1 MMKTIKL
8 ELDFLIG
15 PIMKDVFS
23 VSQNKPIT
31 GVDLIDNNEAIN
43 ELNDKIS
50 ALYSSFYDFDSGDE
64 PCTFNVK
71 LAKES
76 KNQLVELID
85 ELLSMLQAVN
95 DGGFKI
101 VNNINLDW

>member
-43 ELNDKIS
+43 ELNNKIS

-64 PCTFNVK
+64 PCTFNVE
-71 LAKES
+71 LAKEN
-76 KNQLVELID
+76 KDRLVKLID
-85 ELLSMLQAVN
+85 DLLSMLQAVN
-95 DGGFKI
+95 DGSFEI

>member
-1 MMKTIKL
+1 MKTIKL

-15 PIMKDVFS
+15 PIVKDIFS

-31 GVDLIDNNEAIN
+31 GIDSIDNNESIN

-50 ALYSSFYDFDSGDE
+50 ALYSSFYDFDSGNE
-64 PCTFNVK
+64 ACRFNVE
-71 LAKES
+71 LAKEN
-76 KNQLVELID
+76 KEQLSQLID
-85 ELLSMLQAVN
+85 ELISMLQTAN
-95 DGGFKI
+95 DGTFEI